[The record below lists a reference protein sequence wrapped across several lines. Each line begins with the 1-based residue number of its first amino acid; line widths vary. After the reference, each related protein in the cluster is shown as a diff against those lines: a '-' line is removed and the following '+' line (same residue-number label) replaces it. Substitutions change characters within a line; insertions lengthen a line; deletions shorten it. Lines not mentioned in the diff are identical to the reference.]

1 MNRTMSQSFR
11 QIAAKAL
18 FYSTLLFATALMF
31 TLTAQ
36 AAPPPTLKFCT
47 GGVGGFYEGLG
58 TSIGGK
64 ITNEIGNTLKVVTTG
79 GSIDNAKKLKAGDC
93 DIAIIQADAVITQPM
108 PASFK
113 AVNAHEE
120 VVYWLL
126 PKGGDVV
133 DFGDMED
140 DKVAKKYAFAT
151 VKGSGAAVTLNNWIK
166 TDKDYAGAVPV
177 EFKDWYSAAEAVAQ
191 GFTMDSGVRVDIAGM
206 LYIGRMGMLPA
217 DITSDFGNQLMVGE
231 INDSSFEDS
240 KDTNGNTL
248 YTHCAIPKEKTSGLA
263 KSNKWADQKTY
274 CLRAQVVFNNAYLN
288 GLDEAETTAVRRA
301 VDKGINSTVKVVR

>member
-1 MNRTMSQSFR
+1 MNYTMSRGFKGLLMS
-11 QIAAKAL
+11 AL
-18 FYSTLLFATALMF
+18 LGLAVS
-31 TLTAQ
+31 AQ
-36 AAPPPTLKFCT
+36 AAPPEQLKFCS
-47 GGVGGFYEGLG
+47 GGVGGFYEGLA

-64 ITNEIGNTLKVVTTG
+64 ITNDIGNKLKVLNTG
-79 GSIDNAKKLKAGDC
+79 GSVDNAKKLKAGDC

-108 PASFK
+108 PPSFK

-120 VVYWLL
+120 VVYWLF
-126 PKGGDVV
+126 PKGGAVD

-140 DKVAKKYAFAT
+140 DKVMKKYAFAT
-151 VKGSGAAVTLNNWIK
+151 VKGSGASVTLANWIK
-166 TDKDYAGAVPV
+166 TDKDYEGAVPV

-206 LYIGRMGMLPA
+206 LYIGRIGMLPA
-217 DITSDFGNQLMVGE
+217 DITSDFGTQLVVGE
-231 INDSSFEDS
+231 VNDSSFENA
-240 KDTNGNTL
+240 KDANGNPL
-248 YTHCAIPKEKTSGLA
+248 YTHCKITKLQTSGLER
-263 KSNKWADQKTY
+263 SNSISDQKTY

>member
-1 MNRTMSQSFR
+1 MKYTMSRGYKSLVL
-11 QIAAKAL
+11 AA
-18 FYSTLLFATALMF
+18 LLGLAVGQVNAAT
-31 TLTAQ
+31 
-36 AAPPPTLKFCT
+36 PPTLKFCT

-64 ITNEIGNTLKVVTTG
+64 ITNEVGNTLKVLTTG
-79 GSIDNAKKLKAGDC
+79 GSVDNAKKLKAGEC

-108 PASFK
+108 PSSFK

-120 VVYWLL
+120 VVYWLY
-126 PKGGDVV
+126 PKGGGVD

-140 DKVAKKYAFAT
+140 DKVMKKYAFAT

-206 LYIGRMGMLPA
+206 LYIGRLGMLPA
-217 DITSDFGNQLMVGE
+217 DITSDFGSQIMVGGVD
-231 INDSSFEDS
+231 DSSFENA
-240 KDTNGNTL
+240 KDANGNFL
-248 YTHCAIPKEKTSGLA
+248 YTHCAIPKGKTSGLEGPGTF
-263 KSNKWADQKTY
+263 SDVKTY

>member
-1 MNRTMSQSFR
+1 MKHTMSHRWTGLLMS
-11 QIAAKAL
+11 AL
-18 FYSTLLFATALMF
+18 LSLASCLAY
-31 TLTAQ
+31 

-64 ITNEIGNTLKVVTTG
+64 ITNDIGNTLKVLTTG
-79 GSIDNAKKLKAGDC
+79 GSVDNAKKLKAGDC
-93 DIAIIQADAVITQPM
+93 DIAIIQSDAVITQPM

-120 VVYWLL
+120 VVYWLF
-126 PKGGDVV
+126 PKGGAVE

-140 DKVAKKYAFAT
+140 DAVAKKYAFAT

-206 LYIGRMGMLPA
+206 LYIGRLGMLPA
-217 DITSDFGNQLMVGE
+217 DITSDFGTQIMVGGV
-231 INDSSFEDS
+231 NDSSFES
-240 KDTNGNTL
+240 AKDANGNDL
-248 YTHCAIPKEKTSGLA
+248 YTHCAIPKGKTSGLEGPGTF
-263 KSNKWADQKTY
+263 SDVKTY
-274 CLRAQVVFNNAYLN
+274 CLRAQVVFNNAYLT
-288 GLDEAETTAVRRA
+288 GLDEAETTTVRRA

>member
-1 MNRTMSQSFR
+1 MKRLLHN
-11 QIAAKAL
+11 
-18 FYSTLLFATALMF
+18 TLLLM
-31 TLTAQ
+31 LLVCSSLAY
-36 AAPPPTLKFCT
+36 AAPPPTLTFCT

-64 ITNEIGNTLKVVTTG
+64 ITSDLGTNLKVLTTG
-79 GSIDNAKKLKAGDC
+79 GSVDNAKKLKAGDC

-120 VVYWLL
+120 VVYWLF
-126 PKGGDVV
+126 PKGGPVD

-140 DKVAKKYAFAT
+140 DKVMKKYAFAT

-206 LYIGRMGMLPA
+206 LYIGRLGMLPA
-217 DITSDFGNQLMVGE
+217 DITSDFGNQIVVGE
-231 INDSSFEDS
+231 VNDDSFANA
-240 KDTNGNTL
+240 KDANGNDL
-248 YTHCAIPKEKTSGLA
+248 YTHCGIPKGKTSGLERTN
-263 KSNKWADQKTY
+263 SFNDQKTY
-274 CLRAQVVFNNAYLN
+274 CLRAQVVFNNAYLT

>member
-1 MNRTMSQSFR
+1 MNYTMSRGFKGLLMS
-11 QIAAKAL
+11 AL
-18 FYSTLLFATALMF
+18 LGLAVS
-31 TLTAQ
+31 AQ
-36 AAPPPTLKFCT
+36 AAPPEQLKFCT

-64 ITNEIGNTLKVVTTG
+64 ITNEIGNKLKVVTTG
-79 GSIDNAKKLKAGDC
+79 GSVDNAKKLKAGEC

-108 PASFK
+108 PPSFK

-120 VVYWLL
+120 VVYWLF
-126 PKGGDVV
+126 PKGGEVD

-140 DKVAKKYAFAT
+140 DKVMKKYAFAT
-151 VKGSGAAVTLNNWIK
+151 VKGSGASVTLNNWIK

-206 LYIGRMGMLPA
+206 LYIGRLGMLPA
-217 DITSDFGNQLMVGE
+217 DITSDFGTQILVGQVS
-231 INDSSFEDS
+231 DSSFGDA
-240 KDTNGNTL
+240 KDANGNPL
-248 YTHCAIPKEKTSGLA
+248 YTHCAIAKGKTSGLEGPGTF
-263 KSNKWADQKTY
+263 SDLDTY

>member
-1 MNRTMSQSFR
+1 MRHTTSRHWQGLIVSAMLS
-11 QIAAKAL
+11 IASCLA
-18 FYSTLLFATALMF
+18 Y
-31 TLTAQ
+31 
-36 AAPPPTLKFCT
+36 AAPPDTLKFCS
-47 GGVGGFYEGLG
+47 GGVGGFYEGLA

-64 ITNEIGNTLKVVTTG
+64 ITNEVGNTLKVMTTG
-79 GSIDNAKKLKAGDC
+79 GSVDNAKKLKAGEC

-113 AVNAHEE
+113 AINAHEE
-120 VVYWLL
+120 VVYWLY
-126 PKGGDVV
+126 PKGGEVD

-140 DKVAKKYAFAT
+140 DKVMKKYAFAT
-151 VKGSGAAVTLNNWIK
+151 VKGSGASVTLNNWIK

-206 LYIGRMGMLPA
+206 LYIGRLGMLPA
-217 DITSDFGNQLMVGE
+217 DITSDFGNQLMVGGVD
-231 INDSSFEDS
+231 DSSFENA
-240 KDTNGNTL
+240 KDANGNPL
-248 YTHCAIPKEKTSGLA
+248 YTHCAIPKGKTSGLEGPGTF
-263 KSNKWADQKTY
+263 SDVKTY
-274 CLRAQVVFNNAYLN
+274 CLRAQVVFNNAYLT

>member
-1 MNRTMSQSFR
+1 MKRTLQHAVL
-11 QIAAKAL
+11 QIIL
-18 FYSTLLFATALMF
+18 FSTLIFSAF
-31 TLTAQ
+31 AQ
-36 AAPPPTLKFCT
+36 ASPPPVLKFCT

-64 ITNEIGNTLKVVTTG
+64 ITNELGTKLMVLTTG
-79 GSIDNAKKLKAGDC
+79 GSVDNAKKLKTGEC
-93 DIAIIQADAVITQPM
+93 DIAIIQSDAVITQPM

-120 VVYWLL
+120 VVYWLF
-126 PKGGDVV
+126 PKGGPVD

-140 DKVAKKYAFAT
+140 DTVAKKYAFAT

-206 LYIGRMGMLPA
+206 LYIGRLGMLPA
-217 DITSDFGNQLMVGE
+217 DITSDFGTQIVVGE
-231 INDSSFEDS
+231 VKDSSFADA
-240 KDTNGNTL
+240 KDANGNAL
-248 YTHCAIPKEKTSGLA
+248 YTECAIPKGKTSGLER
-263 KSNKWADQKTY
+263 SNGFSDQKTY

-288 GLDEAETTAVRRA
+288 GLDDAETTAVRRA

>member
-1 MNRTMSQSFR
+1 MKHTTSRHWKGLIISAFLSF
-11 QIAAKAL
+11 ASCMA
-18 FYSTLLFATALMF
+18 Y
-31 TLTAQ
+31 

-64 ITNEIGNTLKVVTTG
+64 ITNDIGNTLKVVTTG
-79 GSIDNAKKLKAGDC
+79 GSVDNARKLKSGDC

-108 PASFK
+108 PSSFK
-113 AVNAHEE
+113 AINAHEE
-120 VVYWLL
+120 VVYWLF
-126 PKGGDVV
+126 PKGGAVE

-140 DKVAKKYAFAT
+140 DKVMKKYAFAT

-206 LYIGRMGMLPA
+206 LYIGRLGMLPA
-217 DITSDFGNQLMVGE
+217 DITSDFGSQIVVGE
-231 INDSSFEDS
+231 VNDDSFAGA
-240 KDTNGNTL
+240 KDANGNDL
-248 YTHCAIPKEKTSGLA
+248 YTQCKIPKGKTSGLER
-263 KSNKWADQKTY
+263 SNSMSDQNTY
-274 CLRAQVVFNNAYLN
+274 CLRAQVVFNNAYLA
-288 GLDEAETTAVRRA
+288 GLDEAETTTVRRA

>member
-1 MNRTMSQSFR
+1 MNNTMYR
-11 QIAAKAL
+11 RGKG
-18 FYSTLLFATALMF
+18 LLFAAL
-31 TLTAQ
+31 LGLACTAQ
-36 AAPPPTLKFCT
+36 AAPPEQLKFCS
-47 GGVGGFYEGLG
+47 GGVGGFYESLA

-64 ITNEIGNTLKVVTTG
+64 VTNEIGNTLKVLNTG
-79 GSIDNAKKLKAGDC
+79 GSVDNAKKLKAGDC

-108 PASFK
+108 PSSFK

-120 VVYWLL
+120 VVYWLY
-126 PKGGDVV
+126 PKGGQVD

-140 DKVAKKYAFAT
+140 DKVMKKYAFAT
-151 VKGSGAAVTLNNWIK
+151 VKGSGASVTLANWIK
-166 TDKDYAGAVPV
+166 TDKDYEGAVPV

-206 LYIGRMGMLPA
+206 LYIGRVGKLPA
-217 DITSDFGNQLMVGE
+217 DITSDFGTQILVGE
-231 INDSSFEDS
+231 VNDSSFEGA
-240 KDTNGNTL
+240 KDANGNPL
-248 YTHCAIPKEKTSGLA
+248 YTKCEIAKGKTSGLEGPG
-263 KSNKWADQKTY
+263 SFGDLDTY

>member
-1 MNRTMSQSFR
+1 MKYIMSRGFKSLVM
-11 QIAAKAL
+11 A
-18 FYSTLLFATALMF
+18 ALMG
-31 TLTAQ
+31 LAVSAQ
-36 AAPPPTLKFCT
+36 AAPPEQLKFCS
-47 GGVGGFYEGLG
+47 GGVGGFYEGLA

-64 ITNEIGNTLKVVTTG
+64 ITNDIGNKLKVLNTG
-79 GSIDNAKKLKAGDC
+79 GSVDNAKKLKSGDC

-108 PASFK
+108 PSSFK

-120 VVYWLL
+120 VVYWLY
-126 PKGGDVV
+126 PKGGEVD

-140 DKVAKKYAFAT
+140 DKVMKKYAFAT
-151 VKGSGAAVTLNNWIK
+151 VKGSGASVTLNNWIK

-206 LYIGRMGMLPA
+206 LYIGRIGMLPA
-217 DITSDFGNQLMVGE
+217 DITSDFGTQIKVGE
-231 INDSSFEDS
+231 VNDDSFS
-240 KDTNGNTL
+240 NAKDANGNDL
-248 YTHCAIPKEKTSGLA
+248 YTVCKISKLQTSGLER
-263 KSNKWADQKTY
+263 SNSYADQKTY

-288 GLDEAETTAVRRA
+288 GLDDAETTAVRRA

>member
-1 MNRTMSQSFR
+1 MKHTMSRGYKSL
-11 QIAAKAL
+11 ILAVLVGLAASPVVA
-18 FYSTLLFATALMF
+18 AT
-31 TLTAQ
+31 
-36 AAPPPTLKFCT
+36 PPTLKFCT
-47 GGVGGFYEGLG
+47 GGEGGFYQDIG

-64 ITNEIGNTLKVVTTG
+64 ITTEIGNTLKVLTTG
-79 GSIDNAKKLKAGDC
+79 GSVDNAKKLKAGDC
-93 DIAIIQADAVITQPM
+93 DIAIIQADAVTTQPM
-108 PASFK
+108 PPSFK

-120 VVYWLL
+120 VVYWLY
-126 PKGGDVV
+126 PKGGEVD

-140 DKVAKKYAFAT
+140 DKVMKKYAFAT

-191 GFTMDSGVRVDIAGM
+191 GFTMDSGVRVEIAGM
-206 LYIGRMGMLPA
+206 LYIGRLGKLPA
-217 DITSDFGNQLMVGE
+217 DITSDFGNQIKVGQVK
-231 INDSSFEDS
+231 DSSFENAKDS
-240 KDTNGNTL
+240 NGNPL
-248 YTHCAIPKEKTSGLA
+248 YTHCSIAKGKTSGLEGPGTF
-263 KSNKWADQKTY
+263 SDLDTY

>member
-1 MNRTMSQSFR
+1 MKRTLQH
-11 QIAAKAL
+11 IAVQGM
-18 FYSTLLFATALMF
+18 LFASLVFSAF
-31 TLTAQ
+31 AQ
-36 AAPPPTLKFCT
+36 AAPPTNLKFCT

-64 ITNEIGNTLKVVTTG
+64 ITNDIGNTLKVINTG
-79 GSIDNAKKLKAGDC
+79 GSVENAKRLKQGDC
-93 DIAIIQADAVITQPM
+93 DIAIIQSDAVITQPM

-120 VVYWLL
+120 VVYWLY
-126 PKGGDVV
+126 PKGGEVD

-140 DKVAKKYAFAT
+140 DSVAKKYAFAT
-151 VKGSGAAVTLNNWIK
+151 VKGSGASVTLNNWIK

-206 LYIGRMGMLPA
+206 LYIGRAGMLPA
-217 DITSDFGNQLMVGE
+217 DITSDFGGQILVGE
-231 INDSSFEDS
+231 VNDDSFANA
-240 KDTNGNTL
+240 KDANGNPL
-248 YTHCAIPKEKTSGLA
+248 YTHCGIPKDKTSGLGR
-263 KSNKWADQKTY
+263 SNSISDQATY

-288 GLDEAETTAVRRA
+288 GLDEAETTLVRRA

>member
-1 MNRTMSQSFR
+1 MKHTMSR
-11 QIAAKAL
+11 GYKGLLMAA
-18 FYSTLLFATALMF
+18 LLGLAC
-31 TLTAQ
+31 TAQ
-36 AAPPPTLKFCT
+36 AAPPPELKFCT

-64 ITNEIGNTLKVVTTG
+64 ITNEIGNKLKVLTTG
-79 GSIDNAKKLKAGDC
+79 GSVDNAKKLKAGDC

-120 VVYWLL
+120 VVYWLY
-126 PKGGDVV
+126 PKGGEVD

-140 DKVAKKYAFAT
+140 DKVMKKYAFAT
-151 VKGSGAAVTLNNWIK
+151 VKGSGASVTLNNWIK

-206 LYIGRMGMLPA
+206 LYIGRIGMLPA
-217 DITSDFGNQLMVGE
+217 DITSDFGTQIKVGE
-231 INDSSFEDS
+231 VNDSSFENA
-240 KDTNGNTL
+240 KDANGNPL
-248 YTHCAIPKEKTSGLA
+248 YTKCEIAKGKTSGLEGPG
-263 KSNKWADQKTY
+263 SFGGLDTY
-274 CLRAQVVFNNAYLN
+274 CLRAQVVFNNAYLT

>member
-1 MNRTMSQSFR
+1 MKRTYRYLAVLCSALAFSA
-11 QIAAKAL
+11 IAH
-18 FYSTLLFATALMF
+18 
-31 TLTAQ
+31 
-36 AAPPPTLKFCT
+36 AAPAELKFCT
-47 GGVGGFYEGLG
+47 GGVGGFYQDIG

-64 ITNEIGNTLKVVTTG
+64 ITSEIGNTLKVLTTG
-79 GSIDNAKKLKAGDC
+79 GSVDNAKKLKAGDC

-108 PASFK
+108 PPSFK

-120 VVYWLL
+120 VVFWLY
-126 PKGGDVV
+126 PKGGEVD

-140 DKVAKKYAFAT
+140 DEVMKKYAFAT

-191 GFTMDSGVRVDIAGM
+191 GFTMDSGVRVEIAGM
-206 LYIGRMGMLPA
+206 LYIGRLNKIPA
-217 DITSDFGNQLMVGE
+217 DITSDFGSQIMVGDVS
-231 INDSSFEDS
+231 DSSFENS
-240 KDTNGNTL
+240 KDSNGNVL
-248 YTHCAIPKEKTSGLA
+248 YSHCSIPKGKTSGLEGPGTFSD
-263 KSNKWADQKTY
+263 KKTY

>member
-1 MNRTMSQSFR
+1 MKHTMSRSWKGLLM
-11 QIAAKAL
+11 AAVLGMACQ
-18 FYSTLLFATALMF
+18 
-31 TLTAQ
+31 AQ
-36 AAPPPTLKFCT
+36 AAPETLKFCS
-47 GGVGGFYEGLG
+47 GGVGGFYEGLA

-64 ITNEIGNTLKVVTTG
+64 ITNEVGNTLKVLTTG
-79 GSIDNAKKLKAGDC
+79 GSVDNAKKLKAGDC

-120 VVYWLL
+120 VVYWLY
-126 PKGGDVV
+126 PKGGEVD

-140 DKVAKKYAFAT
+140 DKVMKKYAFAT
-151 VKGSGAAVTLNNWIK
+151 VKGSGASVTLNNWIK

-206 LYIGRMGMLPA
+206 LYIGRIGMLPA
-217 DITSDFGNQLMVGE
+217 DITSDFGSQIMVGE
-231 INDSSFEDS
+231 VNDGSFENA
-240 KDTNGNTL
+240 KDANGNPL
-248 YTHCAIPKEKTSGLA
+248 YTKCEIVKGKTSGLEGPG
-263 KSNKWADQKTY
+263 SFGGLDTY

>member
-1 MNRTMSQSFR
+1 MKRTLKYAVLQGLLCGAM
-11 QIAAKAL
+11 L
-18 FYSTLLFATALMF
+18 LSTL
-31 TLTAQ
+31 AQ
-36 AAPPPTLKFCT
+36 SAPAELKFCT

-108 PASFK
+108 PSSFK

-120 VVYWLL
+120 VVYWLI
-126 PKGGDVV
+126 PKNGEVV

-140 DKVAKKYAFAT
+140 DKVMKKYAFAT
-151 VKGSGAAVTLNNWIK
+151 VKGSGASVTLNNWIK

-217 DITSDFGNQLMVGE
+217 DITSDFGSQLMVGE
-231 INDSSFEDS
+231 VNDSSFENS
-240 KDTNGNTL
+240 KDSNGNEL

-288 GLDEAETTAVRRA
+288 GLDEAETTTVRRA